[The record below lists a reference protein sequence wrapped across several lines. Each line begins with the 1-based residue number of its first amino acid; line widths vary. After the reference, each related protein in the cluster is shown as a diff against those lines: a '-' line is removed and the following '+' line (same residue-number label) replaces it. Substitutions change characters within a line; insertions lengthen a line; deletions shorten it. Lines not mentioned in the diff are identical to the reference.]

1 MELGYQASGGGVDD
15 MARNQILRIQI
26 ETGSFFLGFKEERAP
41 RKACSILRAAYL
53 LELREGAFW
62 PKHKTQRGSLAK
74 AGRAS

>member
-15 MARNQILRIQI
+15 MTRNQILGIQI
-26 ETGSFFLGFKEERAP
+26 EMGSFFLGFKEGRAP
-41 RKACSILRAAYL
+41 RKALSVLRAAYL